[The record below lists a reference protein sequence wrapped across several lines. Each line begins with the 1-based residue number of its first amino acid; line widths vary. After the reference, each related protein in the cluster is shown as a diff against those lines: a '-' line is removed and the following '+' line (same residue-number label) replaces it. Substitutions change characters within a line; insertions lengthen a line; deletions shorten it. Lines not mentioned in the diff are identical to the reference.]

1 MSSNILKTGNT
12 KQTATMIESMV
23 QPEITKLAVFS
34 LNIFP
39 CSAFE
44 VTTLW
49 CYKNLF
55 IIISAKVFARDYVI
69 TGTGLSVRLFVTTIT
84 K

>member
-1 MSSNILKTGNT
+1 
-12 KQTATMIESMV
+12 MIESMV

-39 CSAFE
+39 CSASE